1 MEVIGYGGAIL
12 MGLLL
17 GLVGGGGAILA
28 LPILLYAFGVA
39 PEQATLYTL
48 FVVGVTSFFGSI
60 THLQQ
65 GNFDTKM
72 ALQFGGVSV
81 LSVSITRLVLLPLI
95 PDTVFIVG
103 NVEVTKSIFLLLIF
117 AIIMLIVAY
126 KMIIDPPLVTIN
138 TIQYTTFAIVVRAV
152 FVGIL
157 TGLVGAGGGFLIV
170 PALHILGHLEFKKA
184 IGTSLLIIAA
194 NSLVG
199 FAVSKI
205 GNTDSIDWTL
215 LLSFSAFA
223 VLGIGLG
230 VRLTRLVSGAQLKP
244 AFGWLILI
252 MGSYI
257 IIKTLIID

>member
-1 MEVIGYGGAIL
+1 MELVGYAGAIL

-28 LPILLYAFGVA
+28 LPILLYLFGVP

-48 FVVGVTSFFGSI
+48 FIVGITSFFGSI
-60 THLQQ
+60 THLRQ

-72 ALQFGGVSV
+72 AVQFGGISV
-81 LSVSITRLVLLPLI
+81 LSVTFTRLVLLPLI
-95 PDTVFIVG
+95 PDIIFIIG
-103 NVEVTKSIFLLLIF
+103 NLEVTKSLFLLLIF
-117 AIIMLIVAY
+117 AIIMLVVAY
-126 KMIIDPPLVTIN
+126 KMIIDAPLIPAN
-138 TIQYTTFAIVVRAV
+138 DKPHTTQAIATRAV

-170 PALHILGHLEFKKA
+170 PALHLYAHLEFKKA
-184 IGTSLLIIAA
+184 IGTSLLIIAT
-194 NSLVG
+194 NSLMG

-215 LLSFSAFA
+215 LLSFSTFA
-223 VLGIGLG
+223 VLGIGVG
-230 VRLTRLVSGAQLKP
+230 ARLTQLVSGAQLKP

-257 IIKTLIID
+257 IIKTLAFP